1 MSSVE
6 LAKALD
12 TYVRPTYF
20 PLAVAVSNIEDIP
33 PKLKRP
39 LKDLGKKMAICQAF
53 AIARRYGWGLA
64 LQREDISCPPA
75 KLAFGLEPSID
86 YYEEG
91 TICVGLYTKD
101 KEAGK
106 KSEASVPKF
115 SFEEVKTILMAP
127 IGKET
132 FDPQLYVFYGNS
144 AQVLRLLNGRLY
156 STGGGLT
163 SQING
168 RIDCAD
174 IIIRTL
180 KDDDCQVILP
190 CYGDRLFGQTQD
202 WEMVFTI
209 PKSKVE
215 LVIEGLEG
223 THKGGTRYP
232 IPSFLRYEPEF
243 PPLYMEMEKIWDEE
257 RKKR

>member
-1 MSSVE
+1 MGSQE
-6 LAKALD
+6 LLKALEM
-12 TYVRPTYF
+12 YVRPTYF
-20 PLAVAVSNIEDIP
+20 PLAVAVSDSEEIP

-39 LKDLGKKMAICQAF
+39 LKDMGKKIAICQAF

-64 LQREDISCPPA
+64 LTKEDISCPPA
-75 KLAFGLEPSID
+75 KIAFGFEPSVE
-86 YYEEG
+86 YYVEG

-106 KSEASVPKF
+106 KCEACVPKF
-115 SFEEVKTILMAP
+115 GYNEIKTILMAP
-127 IGKET
+127 IGRENFKP
-132 FDPQLYVFYGNS
+132 DIYVFYGNS

-174 IIIRTL
+174 IIIRT
-180 KDDDCQVILP
+180 KKEDECQVILP

-202 WEMVFTI
+202 WEMIFTI
-209 PKSKVE
+209 PESKVDI
-215 LVIEGLEG
+215 VIEGLEG

-243 PPLYMEMEKIWDEE
+243 PPLYMELEKIWEE
-257 RKKR
+257 KKKE

>member
-1 MSSVE
+1 MNSLE

-20 PLAVAVSNIEDIP
+20 PLSVGVSKSEEVP
-33 PKLKRP
+33 AKLKRP
-39 LKDLGKKMAICQAF
+39 FKDLGKKIAICQAF

-64 LQREDISCPPA
+64 LQRDDISCPPA
-75 KLAFGLEPSID
+75 KLAFGFEPSID

-106 KSEASVPKF
+106 KCEACVPKF
-115 SFEEVKTILMAP
+115 SYEEIKTILIAP

-156 STGGGLT
+156 STGGGLN

-180 KDDDCQVILP
+180 KDDECQVILP

-202 WEMVFTI
+202 WEMIFTI
-209 PKSKVE
+209 PQSKVQ

-243 PPLYMEMEKIWDEE
+243 PPLYMEMEKIWENK
-257 RKKR
+257 RKE